1 MTIRSGHSLRGTA
14 VVTLDN
20 GERLGRVD
28 DLFFAPTTGDLEA
41 LLVDV
46 GGLFSKPSLLSAA
59 QISSIGPDAVVIADR
74 EALVPNG
81 TLTEEARAVRAGEI
95 EDRAVLTTN
104 GTVVGKVSD
113 VLIDTDTRQ
122 VTAFSVATGVIDNA
136 LHGRPS
142 LPFSLVQS
150 LGKDS
155 LVVSADYDPKAPEH
169 HIPLA
174 K

>member
-1 MTIRSGHSLRGTA
+1 MTTRSGHNLRGTA
-14 VVTLDN
+14 IVAMDN

-28 DLFFAPTTGDLEA
+28 DLFFSPTNGELEA

-46 GGLFSKPSLLSAA
+46 GGMFSKPSLLLAA

-74 EALVPNG
+74 EALIQNG
-81 TLTEEARAVRAGEI
+81 RMSEESHAVRGGEI
-95 EDRAVLTTN
+95 EDRPVLTAT
-104 GTVVGKVSD
+104 GTVVGKVAD
-113 VLIDTDTRQ
+113 VMIDPETRQ
-122 VTAFSVATGVIDNA
+122 VIGFSLSTGLIDNT

-155 LVVSADYDPKAPEH
+155 LVVTSDYDPKAPEH
-169 HIPLA
+169 HIPLV